1 MNRLA
6 ASESVSPTAQKM
18 KKPHFKK
25 LDDNTLAGELLTL
38 TCVILFLVLVG
49 RLLIV
54 GLRYLQ
60 IDVG

>member
-1 MNRLA
+1 
-6 ASESVSPTAQKM
+6 M